1 MAHKNTG
8 GKGPGGK
15 TKRAT
20 VEDASDDEDYTP
32 PKRSRQEPQSP
43 DRIFDS
49 DGNEN
54 EELTEAGIQLV

>member
-1 MAHKNTG
+1 VAHKNTG
-8 GKGPGGK
+8 GKGGGK
-15 TKRAT
+15 SRKAT
-20 VEDASDDEDYTP
+20 VEDASDDEDYAP
-32 PKRSRQEPQSP
+32 PKRSRQEPHSP